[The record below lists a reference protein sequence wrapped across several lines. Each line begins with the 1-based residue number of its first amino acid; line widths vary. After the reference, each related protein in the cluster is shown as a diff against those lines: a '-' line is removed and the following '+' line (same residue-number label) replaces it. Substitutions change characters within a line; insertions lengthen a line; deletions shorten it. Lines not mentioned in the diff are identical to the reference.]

1 MPPIVS
7 NRALKRQPL
16 NIYYLRKHLLQS
28 KPSIPRNRNLSES
41 SHRPVHTQTLSSS
54 TTSLDISGRHFEQPL
69 PVNSFIGGSNTTQF
83 TGTSSGDVYTN
94 IQAVPY
100 GIDSTITHTDI
111 SAITEDNVTIVD
123 RNDLHHPMERGVC
136 NERELDDGGGS
147 DDKIARTDCVLLE
160 RAEERKECEFT
171 A

>member
-1 MPPIVS
+1 M
-7 NRALKRQPL
+7 
-16 NIYYLRKHLLQS
+16 
-28 KPSIPRNRNLSES
+28 
-41 SHRPVHTQTLSSS
+41 
-54 TTSLDISGRHFEQPL
+54 
-69 PVNSFIGGSNTTQF
+69 
-83 TGTSSGDVYTN
+83 YTN

-111 SAITEDNVTIVD
+111 SAKTEDNVD
-123 RNDLHHPMERGVC
+123 RNNLHHPMERVTRGVC